1 MTDTVH
7 PDAARP
13 AAVLIGPPAAGKT
26 RIGKRVA
33 RALDAEF
40 LDTDRMIVERYGPI
54 PDIFA
59 NEGEATFRAYERD
72 AVADALA
79 IDGAVVALGGGAVM
93 TPETAERLT
102 GMPVVLLTL
111 SAEAVAA
118 RLEKSASTRPLVAG
132 GLAQWEELVARR
144 TPTYERLARATWD
157 TSTFPADRIALDIAD
172 WVRAGAPERK
182 DAS

>member
-7 PDAARP
+7 PDAGGP
-13 AAVLIGPPAAGKT
+13 AVVLIGPPAAGKT

-33 RALDAEF
+33 RALESEF
-40 LDTDRMIVERYGPI
+40 IDTDRMIVDQHGPI
-54 PDIFA
+54 PDIFER
-59 NEGEATFRAYERD
+59 EGEPAFRAYERD

-79 IDGAVVALGGGAVM
+79 VDGAVVALGGGAVM
-93 TPETAERLT
+93 TPETAERLAAQ
-102 GMPVVLLTL
+102 PVVLLTL
-111 SAEAVAA
+111 SAEAVAV
-118 RLEKSASTRPLVAG
+118 RLEKSGSSRPLVAG
-132 GLAQWEELVARR
+132 GLAQWEALVERR
-144 TPTYERLARATWD
+144 MPTYERLARATWD